1 MLVAQIAHDVV
12 PVLAALACIGPQF
25 CGPYITAQEA
35 ITLLS
40 ELVLAAAKG
49 LHRARLRC
57 RPSSSCQGASP
68 SEVKACHGV
77 AKIGNC
83 RVRELWDPNDVEHC
97 LQHAFE
103 PLYRPLLADILRT
116 SEYGQGSSGL
126 RCSTHNQHSHTS
138 TYFSFD
144 VVSG

>member
-1 MLVAQIAHDVV
+1 MLVAQIAHDVL

-25 CGPYITAQEA
+25 CGPYPTAQEA

-40 ELVLAAAKG
+40 ELLLAGCKRPA
-49 LHRARLRC
+49 RARLCC
-57 RPSSSCQGASP
+57 RPSGSCQGASP

-83 RVRELWDPNDVEHC
+83 RVRELWDPNDVVYC
-97 LQHAFE
+97 LQHALE

-126 RCSTHNQHSHTS
+126 RYSTPNQHSHTS
-138 TYFSFD
+138 T
-144 VVSG
+144 